1 MTSVLV
7 IADSGRAL
15 ADLTAAVQTVSGTY
29 IARHASGSKSLDRIV
44 SVLSPDV
51 VVIGELAAGQDALDR
66 LAEIRRSAPAAKVVL
81 LSSRSD
87 ADWLADALRAHASAV
102 LPGAVEP
109 HTLGA
114 VLREVIAEPRL
125 VPVSPVPLSRRTA
138 FRSTSHEG
146 KAA

>member
-15 ADLTAAVQTVSGTY
+15 AELTAAVQTVSGTY
-29 IARHASGSKSLDRIV
+29 IARHASGCRSLDRIV
-44 SVLSPDV
+44 SALSPDV
-51 VVIGELAAGQDALDR
+51 VVIGELASGRDALDR

-81 LSSRSD
+81 LSSRTD

-102 LPGAVEP
+102 LPGAVEAQ
-109 HTLGA
+109 TLGA

-125 VPVSPVPLSRRTA
+125 AAVSPVPFSRRA
-138 FRSTSHEG
+138 VYRSTSHEG